1 MGRVKG
7 QPHCTDVGVTSCALL
22 PAQVLQTG
30 IHSGWRTAVHV
41 GPHAVIL
48 LELFTAG
55 NYADC
60 DLRPC
65 FQGVTASE
73 DQLEPSELKELG
85 PRDLSYWVA
94 SFFSDIKLLQQNL
107 LEEDDTLR
115 RLQKEKEVLSET
127 VRYYSAAAALKSA
140 FGPSGEGAKVS
151 DKDDKESA

>member
-1 MGRVKG
+1 MRARI
-7 QPHCTDVGVTSCALL
+7 DFTSIEHFTPVLL
-22 PAQVLQTG
+22 TKCCLPPRSQG
-30 IHSGWRTAVHV
+30 IS
-41 GPHAVIL
+41 
-48 LELFTAG
+48 
-55 NYADC
+55 
-60 DLRPC
+60 
-65 FQGVTASE
+65 ASE

-140 FGPSGEGAKVS
+140 FSPGGEGAKVS
-151 DKDDKESA
+151 DKDDKEASS